1 MTALQKLAR
10 QRALAADPV
19 VFLPMVERLARRL
32 ARRLPAHIEVADLV
46 GAGVLGLMEALQ
58 RYEPERAVS
67 FHSYA
72 AFRVRG
78 AMLDELRRRDLMARD
93 ARRETKQIAGV
104 IAELRGQ
111 LGRSPEDHE
120 VAEALGSDV
129 VAFQRRLE
137 RLAPVQVYSLDD
149 ETGESCG
156 EVPQMAPCAFEEV
169 SRGQRKRALVAA
181 LGHLSARTQRVLH
194 LYYQED
200 LTLRQI
206 GEVLEISESRVSQ
219 IMSKA
224 TLELRA
230 LLRHAQPKET
240 PP

>member
-10 QRALAADPV
+10 HRTPAADPV
-19 VFLPMVERLARRL
+19 AYLPLVERLAKRL
-32 ARRLPAHIEVADLV
+32 AKRLPAHIELADLV

-58 RYEPERAVS
+58 RFDPQRQVS
-67 FHSYA
+67 FDSYA
-72 AFRVRG
+72 AFRIRG

-93 ARRETKQIAGV
+93 ARRETKQIQAV
-104 IAELRGQ
+104 IESLHHR

-120 VAEALGSDV
+120 VADAMGSDTQ
-129 VAFQRRLE
+129 ALMARLE
-137 RLAPVQVYSLDD
+137 KLAPVQILSLDD
-149 ETGESCG
+149 EEAAPGELS
-156 EVPQMAPCAFEEV
+156 QPCAFEEV
-169 SRGQRKRALVAA
+169 AKTQIKHNLVAA
-181 LGHLSARTQRVLH
+181 LARLSERAQRVLH

-224 TLELRA
+224 TLELRV
-230 LLRHAQPKET
+230 LLRQPQVQKR
-240 PP
+240 PS

>member
-1 MTALQKLAR
+1 MTALQKLAQ
-10 QRALAADPV
+10 QRAAAADPV
-19 VFLPMVERLARRL
+19 AFLPMVERLARKL

-58 RYEPERAVS
+58 RYEPAREVS
-67 FHSYA
+67 FASYA

-93 ARRETKQIAGV
+93 ARRETKQIQGV
-104 IAELRGQ
+104 ITALRAQ
-111 LGRSPEDHE
+111 LGRSPEDQE
-120 VAEALGSDV
+120 VAEALGSELGS
-129 VAFQRRLE
+129 FLRRLE
-137 RLAPVQVYSLDD
+137 KLAPVQIYSLED
-149 ETGESCG
+149 EDIDVRLHS
-156 EVPQMAPCAFEEV
+156 PCAFEEV
-169 SRGQRKRALVAA
+169 NKTQLKKRLVTA
-181 LGHLSARTQRVLH
+181 LGRLGERTQRVLH

-200 LTLRQI
+200 LTLREI

-230 LLRHAQPKET
+230 LLRQPNEKD
-240 PP
+240 